1 MRSELLCEF
10 TRRLEFEKG
19 YSSHTVDA
27 YTRIAADFLAF
38 LARNNVKLKRLVRDD
53 LRRYVE
59 YLRFDRQNGS
69 QSIRMKLQIVKAFLR
84 FLADYDKSRTPKLQL
99 SNRDFS
105 YKTERTDVQTFSEGQ
120 LSTLIATV
128 AACRTEALEA
138 LHTTAGKT
146 ALWSKR
152 VFAFE
157 RDLAVLSLLIGTGVR
172 ISEALGI
179 TLNDIDFVDNSIV
192 IRGKGKTV
200 RKVFFDLE
208 AIALHLLPYIEAR
221 SRLSLDHNRLFV
233 AVKTY
238 APLHSRGF
246 QKRLKGYLERAG
258 LRTSATPHTL
268 RHSFATV
275 MIEKGAN
282 IKAVSQ
288 VLGHANC
295 TITIDL
301 YTHLSTEH
309 LRAVMQR
316 CNPLSA
322 EVIPVEERIEM
333 RKKYL
338 PYLDKTG

>member
-1 MRSELLCEF
+1 MMSELLYEF

-19 YSSHTVDA
+19 YSSHTVNA
-27 YTRIAADFLAF
+27 YTRIASDFLAF
-38 LARNNVKLKRLVRDD
+38 LTRNNIKLRRLVRDD

-59 YLRFDRQNGS
+59 YLRFDRHNGS
-69 QSIRMKLQIVKAFLR
+69 QSIRMKLQVLKAFLG
-84 FLADYDKSRTPKLQL
+84 FLTEYDKGKAPKLQL
-99 SNRDFS
+99 SSRDFS
-105 YKTERTDVQTFSEGQ
+105 YKTERKDVQTFSEQQ

-128 AACRTEALEA
+128 AACRIEALEA
-138 LHTTAGKT
+138 LHSTTGKT

-152 VFAFE
+152 LFAFG
-157 RDLAVLSLLIGTGVR
+157 RDLAVLSLLIGTGIR

-179 TLNDIDFVDNSIV
+179 TLNDIDFVDKSIV

-200 RKVFFDLE
+200 RKVFFDLD
-208 AIALHLLPYIEAR
+208 AITGHLLPYVETR
-221 SRLSLDHNRLFV
+221 RGLELDHDLLFV
-233 AVKTY
+233 AAKTY
-238 APLHSRGF
+238 SPLHSRGF
-246 QKRLKGYLERAG
+246 QKRLKVYLQRAG
-258 LRTSATPHTL
+258 LRASASPHTL